1 MCRQTPPLIRVAC
14 SKSPERARISPC
26 FNNPPPR
33 ATDGGQ
39 AGYKVPELFDLF
51 AVFLRAAGL
60 ERIGLRHGND
70 VISGV
75 DKVNLSGDACRE
87 IRQEIKPGAPQFLQS
102 DATAERRMSLLEC
115 EHISRVRNAGAGKR
129 AYRT

>member
-1 MCRQTPPLIRVAC
+1 MLQQPAA
-14 SKSPERARISPC
+14 KSNRWRASRIQGPGLS
-26 FNNPPPR
+26 
-33 ATDGGQ
+33 
-39 AGYKVPELFDLF
+39 DLF
-51 AVFLRAAGL
+51 AVFLRTAGL

-87 IRQEIKPGAPQFLQS
+87 IRQEIKPGASQFLQR

-129 AYRT
+129 ADRPSRDCIDPDFLR